1 MGFRELENEETK
13 TPFLVPLN
21 SKSEVG
27 RLHLL
32 LSSLAVLKFLFLS
45 EGHLRIEKRK
55 KERHLAREKNTAP
68 PSIQNPVPSSLVWLV
83 GANADAVHT
92 SPPLRGVSFR
102 DCYIPLPTK
111 VKYHCSLWP
120 RKGLRRQKAIPALR
134 KEKSKG
140 IMIVWV

>member
-27 RLHLL
+27 RLPLL

-55 KERHLAREKNTAP
+55 KERHLAREKKYRISIDP
-68 PSIQNPVPSSLVWLV
+68 KPSPFLVSLVGWSQC
-83 GANADAVHT
+83 GRR
-92 SPPLRGVSFR
+92 SYFPPLSVAFPSVIAIF
-102 DCYIPLPTK
+102 PFL
-111 VKYHCSLWP
+111 
-120 RKGLRRQKAIPALR
+120 LR
-134 KEKSKG
+134 
-140 IMIVWV
+140 